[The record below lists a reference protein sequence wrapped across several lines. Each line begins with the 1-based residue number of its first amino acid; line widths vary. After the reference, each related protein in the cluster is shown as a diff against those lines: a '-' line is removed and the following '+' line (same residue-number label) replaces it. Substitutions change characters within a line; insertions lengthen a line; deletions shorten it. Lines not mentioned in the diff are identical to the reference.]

1 MESLESHVR
10 SLASSPIYGV
20 RELAAQALVP
30 LVSSPCRLLHGLLDQ
45 LAQDRRQGRLRM
57 NWLHGTLLQMEHL
70 IKAISSR

>member
-1 MESLESHVR
+1 MAALEVHVR

-30 LVSSPCRLLHGLLDQ
+30 LVTSPSQLLLSLLDQ
-45 LAQDRRQGRLRM
+45 VQQQGGQSM

-70 IKAISSR
+70 IKAITVR